1 MFLDEMA
8 SQLEL
13 LRLNTGR
20 QSRVST
26 AVTKFCTKLHRYEH
40 YDKPY

>member
-1 MFLDEMA
+1 MA

-26 AVTKFCTKLHRYEH
+26 AVTRLTTYLHKY
-40 YDKPY
+40 